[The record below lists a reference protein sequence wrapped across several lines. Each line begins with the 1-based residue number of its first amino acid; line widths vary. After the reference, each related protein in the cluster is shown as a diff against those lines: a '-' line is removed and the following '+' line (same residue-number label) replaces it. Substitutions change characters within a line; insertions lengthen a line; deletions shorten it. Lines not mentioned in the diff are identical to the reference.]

1 MTTQMCINRLPLNRD
16 VQDIIKSFVFHD
28 MKTCETINH
37 IKNKK
42 MEIVTMF
49 ENTRYSRNNNQLED
63 PNEESEHWAFC
74 LGENE
79 NQFQATNCRMCGD
92 YRAEYAYDYMPNHIL
107 CNCGYHEEY
116 DEGDDYH
123 SNQYPH
129 YNSIS
134 SEDDTLESYD
144 GDEPDIDRYEYF
156 ERYYN
161 NSDLEDEFGPEQ
173 ELEEQEARIT
183 RARMQYIQER
193 QEQEEEEH
201 IEQAIQEQKDWDS
214 ETEEN
219 PTQLM
224 RRRQI
229 RRMAESEGEEYY
241 YRYFRN
247 RHK

>member
-16 VQDIIKSFVFHD
+16 VQDIIKSFVFND
-28 MKTCETINH
+28 MKTCETMNY

-49 ENTRYSRNNNQLED
+49 ENSHYSRKNNQLED
-63 PNEESEHWAFC
+63 PEEDSEHWAFS

-134 SEDDTLESYD
+134 SEDNSYN

-156 ERYYN
+156 EQYYN
-161 NSDLEDEFGPEQ
+161 DSDLED

-183 RARMQYIQER
+183 IASMEDIQDR
-193 QEQEEEEH
+193 QEQA
-201 IEQAIQEQKDWDS
+201 IEQVIQEQKDWDS

-229 RRMAESEGEEYY
+229 RHMAELEGEEYY
-241 YRYFRN
+241 YTYFRY
-247 RHK
+247 RYK